1 MSKIKYYDGEYKD
14 IIVSI
19 PTNTIEM
26 TIKLKMYENGEMFYA
41 KQVFNLE
48 DIKYAEDLFEQCCEG
63 EYPTYTLTEKGE
75 KYVEMIG
82 GNMVKDNNKKENPA
96 KNVKTTS
103 LPVKERRYGFYKCK
117 GRIKGE

>member
-1 MSKIKYYDGEYKD
+1 MSEIKYYDGGYKD
-14 IIVSI
+14 IIMSI

-26 TIKLKMYENGEMFYA
+26 TMKLKMYEDGEVIDA
-41 KQVFNLE
+41 EQVFDLNE
-48 DIKYAEDLFEQCCEG
+48 IGYAEELFKQCCDG
-63 EYPTYTLTEKGE
+63 EYPIHTLTEKGE
-75 KYVEMIG
+75 EYVEMIG
-82 GNMVKDNNKKENPA
+82 GNMAKDNNKKENPA

>member
-1 MSKIKYYDGEYKD
+1 MSKIKYYDGGYKD
-14 IIVSI
+14 IIMSI

-26 TIKLKMYENGEMFYA
+26 TMKLKMYEDGEMFYA
-41 KQVFNLE
+41 KQIFNLE
-48 DIKYAEDLFEQCCEG
+48 DIKDAEELFEQCCDV
-63 EYPTYTLTEKGE
+63 EYPTYSSTEKGE

-82 GNMVKDNNKKENPA
+82 SNMAKDNDKKENPA

-103 LPVKERRYGFYKCK
+103 LPVKGARYGFYKCK